1 MPSSP
6 FALPDHLLAPAP
18 AERRVAFLR
27 GRRFAHRGLHGE
39 GRVEN
44 SRAAFLAAIER
55 GDGIECDVQLS
66 LDGTAFVF
74 HDATLDRLT
83 EEQGSIAMLPAGMVA
98 RAVLKSTDERVPTL
112 EEMLSLVGGRAPL
125 LIEAKTPPTQQVG
138 RLCLAV
144 RRALEG
150 YRGPVAVMSFNPRV
164 GRWFA
169 DHAPRIA
176 RGLVIT
182 EENKRGL
189 RGRAERHL
197 ALWTARP
204 DFLAYDVRDLPSRFA
219 AAQRARGLPVL
230 TWTVRGPAAEMS
242 AAEHSDAPIY
252 EIAEQGA

>member
-6 FALPDHLLAPAP
+6 FALPDRLLAPHP
-18 AERRVAFLR
+18 AERRIAFLR
-27 GRRFAHRGLHGE
+27 DRRFAHRGLHGS

-83 EEQGSIAMLPAGMVA
+83 NEQGALATLPAGSIGRML
-98 RAVLKSTDERVPTL
+98 LKGTSETIPPL
-112 EEMLSLVGGRAPL
+112 EEILALVGDRVPL
-125 LIEAKTPPTQQVG
+125 LIELKAPEALVG
-138 RLCLAV
+138 RLCLSV

-150 YRGPVAVMSFNPRV
+150 YRGPVAVMSFNPQV

-169 DHAPRIA
+169 DHAPRIT

-182 EENKRGL
+182 EENKRGI

-197 ALWTARP
+197 ALWRARP

-219 AAQRARGLPVL
+219 AAQRERGMPVL
-230 TWTVRGPAAEMS
+230 TWTVRGQAAEAI
-242 AAEHSDAPIY
+242 AANHADGPIY
-252 EIAEQGA
+252 EMAQDET